1 MGKDKPSSP
10 KVHHFDYARRRR
22 VTWLLTVAGLCCFFY
37 LLGDWQNG
45 GAISSSLAL
54 NKASI
59 SVADCVSSTLDFGAH
74 HGSPS
79 TNKDGTEVRQFP
91 PCDMKYSEYTPC
103 EDPIRGL
110 NFPREMLAYRER
122 HCPGKNELLKCLI
135 PAPPGYKNP
144 IPWPQSRDYA
154 WYANTPHKEL
164 TVEKAIQKWVQF
176 QGEKLYFPGGGTF
189 STGGAEKYI
198 EDIAA
203 LIPIND
209 GTIRTAIDTGCGV
222 ASWGAYLLQKDILAM
237 SFAPRDTHVSQIQ
250 FALERGVPAI
260 LGIMAVHRM
269 PYPAR
274 AFDMAHCS
282 RCLIPWGGHDNLY
295 LIEVD
300 RVLRPGGYWIL
311 SGPPINWKNHYKGWE
326 RTEESLKEEQD
337 TIEDAARRLC
347 WKKVKE
353 EGNLAIWQKPWN
365 HIECVK
371 YHKKNTQVLPH
382 VCSKAE
388 DPDHAWYRKM
398 ETCITPL
405 PDAKDKTDV
414 AGGGPLA
421 KWPARLTAIPPRIS
435 SGSLPGIN
443 AETFIQDTKAWV
455 KRLTYYKVHLIP
467 PLAHGRYR
475 NIMDMNA
482 GLGGFA
488 AALIKEPVWVM
499 NAMPPEAKDNTLGVI
514 YERGLIGTY
523 QNWCEAFSTYPR
535 TYDLIHANGL
545 FSMYQDR
552 CDIVDILLE
561 MDRILRPE
569 GAVLMR
575 DEVDV
580 LTKVMGTTQGMR
592 WECRLA
598 DHEDGPFNSEKIL
611 VCVKTYWVGEYAPS
625 NSTTSD

>member
-1 MGKDKPSSP
+1 VCVFIFLAHVAGGRMGKDKPSSP

-122 HCPGKNELLKCLI
+122 HCPGKDELLKCLI

-222 ASWGAYLLQKDILAM
+222 RSW
-237 SFAPRDTHVSQIQ
+237 
-250 FALERGVPAI
+250 LEN
-260 LGIMAVHRM
+260 
-269 PYPAR
+269 
-274 AFDMAHCS
+274 S
-282 RCLIPWGGHDNLY
+282 
-295 LIEVD
+295 
-300 RVLRPGGYWIL
+300 
-311 SGPPINWKNHYKGWE
+311 
-326 RTEESLKEEQD
+326 
-337 TIEDAARRLC
+337 
-347 WKKVKE
+347 
-353 EGNLAIWQKPWN
+353 
-365 HIECVK
+365 HIFF
-371 YHKKNTQVLPH
+371 
-382 VCSKAE
+382 
-388 DPDHAWYRKM
+388 M
-398 ETCITPL
+398 
-405 PDAKDKTDV
+405 
-414 AGGGPLA
+414 
-421 KWPARLTAIPPRIS
+421 
-435 SGSLPGIN
+435 
-443 AETFIQDTKAWV
+443 F
-455 KRLTYYKVHLIP
+455 
-467 PLAHGRYR
+467 
-475 NIMDMNA
+475 
-482 GLGGFA
+482 
-488 AALIKEPVWVM
+488 
-499 NAMPPEAKDNTLGVI
+499 
-514 YERGLIGTY
+514 
-523 QNWCEAFSTYPR
+523 
-535 TYDLIHANGL
+535 
-545 FSMYQDR
+545 
-552 CDIVDILLE
+552 
-561 MDRILRPE
+561 
-569 GAVLMR
+569 
-575 DEVDV
+575 
-580 LTKVMGTTQGMR
+580 
-592 WECRLA
+592 
-598 DHEDGPFNSEKIL
+598 
-611 VCVKTYWVGEYAPS
+611 
-625 NSTTSD
+625 